1 MTKLIYSFLF
11 TYSVLLTHLQTNH
24 VWLLTNV
31 PNILIL
37 VHVNYFDINII
48 TYLRAAARLIDYHLV

>member
-48 TYLRAAARLIDYHLV
+48 TYLRAAARLKDYHLV